1 MPKIKFEKT
10 LLIGSGTIPWYMKA
24 KRWAKK
30 QKFPISFLLL
40 GAIEWL
46 KNFWIDVK
54 IYNNMRDIDRQ
65 AEALKKHWEEH
76 DEPTTPHV
84 VETGVF
90 GDEGWS
96 IEISNPVV
104 ERGTPTISTGMVTPS
119 DAQRLQED
127 EGDQGTTQ

>member
-65 AEALKKHWEEH
+65 AEQLKKHWEEH

-127 EGDQGTTQ
+127 EGDNGTS

>member
-10 LLIGSGTIPWYMKA
+10 LLIGSGTTPWYMKA
-24 KRWAKK
+24 ERWAKK
-30 QKFPISFLLL
+30 QRFPISFLLL

-54 IYNNMRDIDRQ
+54 IYNTMRDVDRQ
-65 AEALKKHWEEH
+65 ADAIKKIWEE
-76 DEPTTPHV
+76 DDRQTTPHV

-104 ERGTPTISTGMVTPS
+104 ERGTSATSTGMVTPS
-119 DAQRLQED
+119 DAQRLQQD
-127 EGDQGTTQ
+127 EGDNATS

>member
-1 MPKIKFEKT
+1 MITPKIEFYKQFGK
-10 LLIGSGTIPWYMKA
+10 GSDPWYAKA
-24 KRWAKK
+24 ERWAKK
-30 QKFPISFLLL
+30 QRFPISFLLL

-54 IYNNMRDIDRQ
+54 IYNNMRDVDRQ

-127 EGDQGTTQ
+127 EGDKGTT

>member
-90 GDEGWS
+90 GNEGWS

-127 EGDQGTTQ
+127 EGDQGTS

>member
-54 IYNNMRDIDRQ
+54 IYNNMRDVDRQ

-127 EGDQGTTQ
+127 EGDKGAT

>member
-10 LLIGSGTIPWYMKA
+10 LLIGSGTTPWYMKA
-24 KRWAKK
+24 ERWAKK

-40 GAIEWL
+40 GIIEWL
-46 KNFWIDVK
+46 KNKWIDAK
-54 IYNNMRDIDRQ
+54 IYNTMRDVDRQ
-65 AEALKKHWEEH
+65 AEELKKQWEEH
-76 DEPTTPHV
+76 DRQSTPHI

-127 EGDQGTTQ
+127 EGDQGTT

>member
-10 LLIGSGTIPWYMKA
+10 LLIGSGTTPWYMKA
-24 KRWAKK
+24 ERWAKK

-46 KNFWIDVK
+46 KNKWIDVK
-54 IYNNMRDIDRQ
+54 IENTMRDVDSQAKHLMEEGDEQEGRQ
-65 AEALKKHWEEH
+65 S
-76 DEPTTPHV
+76 TPHI

-96 IEISNPVV
+96 IEISNPIV
-104 ERGTPTISTGMVTPS
+104 ERGTSSTSTGMVPPS
-119 DAQRLQED
+119 DVQRLQED
-127 EGDQGTTQ
+127 EGDKGTS

>member
-76 DEPTTPHV
+76 DEPTTPHI

-127 EGDQGTTQ
+127 EGDKGTT

>member
-65 AEALKKHWEEH
+65 AEALKKHCEEH
-76 DEPTTPHV
+76 DEPTTPHI

-127 EGDQGTTQ
+127 EGDQGVT

>member
-1 MPKIKFEKT
+1 MKIEFEKQF
-10 LLIGSGTIPWYMKA
+10 GKGTDPWYAKA
-24 KRWAKK
+24 ERWAKK
-30 QKFPISFLLL
+30 QRYPISFLLL
-40 GAIEWL
+40 GVIEWL
-46 KNFWIDVK
+46 KNKWIDVK
-54 IYNNMRDIDRQ
+54 IYNNMRDVDRH

-96 IEISNPVV
+96 IEISNPIV
-104 ERGTPTISTGMVTPS
+104 EGGSSSTSTGMVAPS

-127 EGDQGTTQ
+127 EGEQGAT

>member
-10 LLIGSGTIPWYMKA
+10 LLIGTGKITWYMKA
-24 KRWAKK
+24 QRWAKK
-30 QKFPISFLLL
+30 QRFPVSFLLL

-54 IYNNMRDIDRQ
+54 IYNNMRDVDRQ

-119 DAQRLQED
+119 DAQRLQQD
-127 EGDQGTTQ
+127 EGDKGTS

>member
-76 DEPTTPHV
+76 DEPTTPHI

-96 IEISNPVV
+96 IEISNPIV
-104 ERGTPTISTGMVTPS
+104 EGGSSSTSTGMVTPS

-127 EGDQGTTQ
+127 EGNQGTP

>member
-90 GDEGWS
+90 GNEGWS

-127 EGDQGTTQ
+127 EGDQGTT

>member
-96 IEISNPVV
+96 IEISNPIV
-104 ERGTPTISTGMVTPS
+104 ERRTDSTSTGMVTPS

-127 EGDQGTTQ
+127 EGDQGAT

>member
-104 ERGTPTISTGMVTPS
+104 ERGTSTTSTGMVTPS

-127 EGDQGTTQ
+127 EGDKGTT